1 MILFDA
7 EAHTYTRETGE
18 RLPSVTQ
25 VLRWLFPEK
34 YEGVPEGT
42 LKTAADWG
50 NRMHSWIEAYCQD
63 GTRKRQTPIM
73 RVTTEQVGVLVDGYQ
88 IRIEKCEKIID
99 GGEYAGTYDMYGTVG
114 EKSALI
120 DIKCTADFDEK
131 YLAWQLGMYKAAME
145 KNGMKVERCYCM
157 HCPKGG
163 QAKLIEVEP
172 KSAED
177 VAWLMYRYV
186 EEHTAG

>member
-1 MILFDA
+1 MIIFDGV
-7 EAHTYTRETGE
+7 AHTYTRHTGE

-25 VLRWLFPEK
+25 VLKWLFPEK

-50 NRMHSWIEAYCQD
+50 NRMHSWIEAYCLD

-73 RVTTEQVGVLVDGYQ
+73 RVTTEYVTQIAQDMEIESCEQIVDGG
-88 IRIEKCEKIID
+88 D
-99 GGEYAGTYDMYGTVG
+99 YAGTYDMYGHVG
-114 EKSALI
+114 EETALI
-120 DIKCTADFDEK
+120 DIKCTAEFDQK
-131 YLAWQLGMYKAAME
+131 YLEWQLGMYKAAME
-145 KNGMKVERCYCM
+145 KNGMKVERCYCL

-163 QAKLIEVEP
+163 RVKLIEVEP

-177 VAWLMYRYV
+177 VAWLMYRYG
-186 EEHTAG
+186 EEHITG